1 MNLFH
6 ESKKVLDKDGKVN
19 PLGPYGKQ
27 KLTGREVSTYFRRN
41 KVKDPQIK
49 KAVEVALDL
58 QGAMSVAS
66 SEIKKFYGDKILKSK
81 EVQSALK
88 YANESVEYD
97 IREDLNE
104 FRRYIVKGPRGEVK
118 VTANSESD
126 AITRARSGHMA
137 NTPRSAFS
145 ARMEGSFWGQ
155 DKMAK
160 KAASHFSKNTHVR
173 LVKDKNGYSRATIS
187 KKDKEK
193 IAQLKRDGYKE
204 VPIEALDKEDE
215 KTVKD
220 VIGQLN
226 KAVKAH
232 KGQVKT
238 LTKDLKDSVNEN
250 YRKLA
255 QKGMGTETKKD
266 ARVGLELDY
275 YDSKGNKHMG
285 KITKKTAT
293 GYSVQDDKTR
303 KTHTFKF
310 HDRVEAKKLLAAS
323 NEFDKNPLKGFPYNE
338 ELQKNIQEEV
348 RSVLGEAPYDK
359 ADVKKVKVLEKK
371 LKNMLKEVDKT
382 MRGSGLSAP
391 AFADIRSG
399 ISKGLKSIE
408 KFYRVAKQIPMK
420 PTKPGQQPQAS
431 ISDIL
436 KMGDEINEAKMP
448 FKSPTGWSFKE
459 EGKDTIVLTQSKS
472 SHYPRPFTRMTK
484 EDFKLLQKVIGQ
496 VKISESINEVKK
508 QEVDAMKKVSK
519 DMQSVLKSYQKIA
532 NMGDKELKNTKHNAS
547 YKKVLDARDAIL
559 TMIGTLN
566 TQMLLK
572 KESYDISD
580 TYRVMNDSQHCELIE
595 DKVLKFTKVKDKS
608 LEKHLKFVTK
618 KVGAKL
624 EKIAGGFQVS
634 DTDMKGFTAV
644 VDYIFDKS
652 IKKNMLDGGGMSD
665 VNMVNEGKYSKYSDL
680 LLKKQ
685 RMPDN
690 ADKTQINK
698 QISKERQK
706 LNMSM
711 WEDAIEENMER
722 GIMKKMR
729 KGRVAKGMPR

>member
-1 MNLFH
+1 MLV
-6 ESKKVLDKDGKVN
+6 VL
-19 PLGPYGKQ
+19 P
-27 KLTGREVSTYFRRN
+27 
-41 KVKDPQIK
+41 
-49 KAVEVALDL
+49 
-58 QGAMSVAS
+58 
-66 SEIKKFYGDKILKSK
+66 
-81 EVQSALK
+81 
-88 YANESVEYD
+88 
-97 IREDLNE
+97 
-104 FRRYIVKGPRGEVK
+104 
-118 VTANSESD
+118 
-126 AITRARSGHMA
+126 
-137 NTPRSAFS
+137 
-145 ARMEGSFWGQ
+145 
-155 DKMAK
+155 
-160 KAASHFSKNTHVR
+160 
-173 LVKDKNGYSRATIS
+173 
-187 KKDKEK
+187 
-193 IAQLKRDGYKE
+193 
-204 VPIEALDKEDE
+204 
-215 KTVKD
+215 
-220 VIGQLN
+220 
-226 KAVKAH
+226 
-232 KGQVKT
+232 
-238 LTKDLKDSVNEN
+238 
-250 YRKLA
+250 
-255 QKGMGTETKKD
+255 
-266 ARVGLELDY
+266 
-275 YDSKGNKHMG
+275 
-285 KITKKTAT
+285 
-293 GYSVQDDKTR
+293 
-303 KTHTFKF
+303 
-310 HDRVEAKKLLAAS
+310 
-323 NEFDKNPLKGFPYNE
+323 
-338 ELQKNIQEEV
+338 
-348 RSVLGEAPYDK
+348 
-359 ADVKKVKVLEKK
+359 
-371 LKNMLKEVDKT
+371 
-382 MRGSGLSAP
+382 
-391 AFADIRSG
+391 
-399 ISKGLKSIE
+399 
-408 KFYRVAKQIPMK
+408 
-420 PTKPGQQPQAS
+420 
-431 ISDIL
+431 
-436 KMGDEINEAKMP
+436 
-448 FKSPTGWSFKE
+448 
-459 EGKDTIVLTQSKS
+459 GKDTIVLTQSKS

-572 KESYDISD
+572 KESHDISD